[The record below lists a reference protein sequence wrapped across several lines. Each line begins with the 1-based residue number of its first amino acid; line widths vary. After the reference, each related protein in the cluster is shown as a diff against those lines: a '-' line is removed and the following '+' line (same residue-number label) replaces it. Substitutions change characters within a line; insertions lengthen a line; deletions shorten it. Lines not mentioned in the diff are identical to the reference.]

1 MIGIIYKFT
10 IKAKYMKDG
19 HKPFY
24 IGQHWCRS
32 VGDFLCRDY
41 PYYGSGAIWN
51 DFLNRLKKDYPKKWR
66 YFIKRE
72 VLCTVTNNSQKI
84 LDRLEEFWIKRE
96 KSHYS
101 FGIGGC
107 NVLWGAAIVGD
118 NPMYDSTVRQ
128 KASQTIKHNYK
139 LGKRVAFYKGK
150 HLSKEHKRKIGISV
164 KGRITSVK
172 TRELLR
178 QKMLGRYDGENNPNY
193 GHKWSEDKKKELSIR
208 FTGKNHPCYG
218 KHHSEETRRKISLG
232 NRGKRNGMFGKYGE
246 LNPNYGKH
254 LTDEVKEKIGNS
266 QRQYQWYTDG
276 EINLRIKIGL
286 DIPSG
291 FSRGR
296 TIKKK

>member
-10 IKAKYMKDG
+10 IKAKYTKDG

-32 VGDFLCRDY
+32 VDDFLCRDY
-41 PYYGSGAIWN
+41 PYYGSGKIWG
-51 DFLNRLKKDYPKKWR
+51 DFLNRLKKDYPNKWR

-72 VLCTVTNNSQKI
+72 ILCTVTNNSQKT

-107 NVLWGAAIVGD
+107 NILLGAAIVGD
-118 NPMYDSTVRQ
+118 NPMYDSMVRH
-128 KASQTIKHNYK
+128 KVSQTMKYDYK
-139 LGKRVAFYKGK
+139 SGKRTAFYKGK
-150 HLSKEHKRKIGISV
+150 HLSEEHKRKIGISG
-164 KGRITSVK
+164 KGRVVSKETK
-172 TRELLR
+172 ELL
-178 QKMLGRYDGENNPNY
+178 KKSKIGKCKGKNNPNY
-193 GHKWSEDKKKELSIR
+193 GHKWSEDKKKEMSIR
-208 FTGKNHPCYG
+208 LAGQNNPLFG

-232 NRGKRNGMFGKYGE
+232 NKGERNGMFGRYGE
-246 LNPNYGKH
+246 LNPNYGNH
-254 LTDEVKEKIGNS
+254 LTDEIKEKIGNA

-276 EINLRIKIGL
+276 KINLRIKIGL
-286 DIPSG
+286 NIPLG

-296 TIKKK
+296 TVKKK